1 MVGRWWLL
9 LGVCSS
15 VFAQTAAMVRAAA
28 HDFAA
33 QAISP
38 ALTVEQRNEA
48 AKLRQQAERDAQ
60 AGRYG
65 EALRNYAHA
74 TAVMRHARCAP
85 AAELAASI
93 ELRVE
98 HVLLEPSQP
107 VTLSLGR
114 LYPVTPS
121 EEAKLTASI
130 RLVSTATP
138 AQPSNELIHAVALEP
153 ARIPY
158 GPNP

>member
-60 AGRYG
+60 ARPLRRDAAELRSYHGRHAPRPVGTGSGTGGFHRVARRARPARAEPAGGAFLG
-65 EALRNYAHA
+65 EAL
-74 TAVMRHARCAP
+74 
-85 AAELAASI
+85 SGD
-93 ELRVE
+93 
-98 HVLLEPSQP
+98 P
-107 VTLSLGR
+107 VGGGR
-114 LYPVTPS
+114 
-121 EEAKLTASI
+121 
-130 RLVSTATP
+130 
-138 AQPSNELIHAVALEP
+138 
-153 ARIPY
+153 
-158 GPNP
+158 